1 MKATH
6 SAGCSTKSRVATRGH
21 PGGIQV
27 SITIAAFRYGNDGGL
42 SKTHREVE
50 LRPAIYLYSFATV
63 AAGVVDLIWGDF
75 ERAHQPI
82 QTFGDNIPPHTIFAY
97 AVALGLIVGG
107 VAILS
112 PRSARWG
119 AVMLGAVY
127 TIFAIFWLPRLYTAP
142 HIIGQHVPVYIG
154 VLGGVG
160 TQVIVAAAAAIV
172 YAASSKQTA
181 EQADRTTRIVRWVFG
196 LCAIAFGLAHLTG
209 ISGNEGLVPGY
220 MPLGQAFWTV
230 FTGVAFVLAGIA
242 FVTTIL
248 DVLAAR
254 LLAAMFFVFSVLALA
269 PLIFTYPHAE
279 GSWGTNAYNLA
290 AVASA
295 WIFAQWLAARR
306 SSAAGPATT
315 A

>member
-1 MKATH
+1 ML
-6 SAGCSTKSRVATRGH
+6 
-21 PGGIQV
+21 
-27 SITIAAFRYGNDGGL
+27 N
-42 SKTHREVE
+42 

-63 AAGVVDLIWGDF
+63 AAGVVGLIWGDF

-82 QTFGDNIPPHTIFAY
+82 QAFGDNIPPHTIFAY
-97 AVALGLIVGG
+97 VVAVALVVGG
-107 VAILS
+107 VAVLTR
-112 PRSARWG
+112 RSARWG
-119 AVMLGAVY
+119 AMILGVTY

-142 HIIGQHVPVYIG
+142 HVLGQNIPVYIG

-172 YAASSKQTA
+172 YAASSKQTVA
-181 EQADRTTRIVRWVFG
+181 QADRTTKIVRWIFG

-209 ISGNEGLVPGY
+209 ISGNEGLVPKY
-220 MPLGQAFWTV
+220 MPLGQAFWTAL
-230 FTGVAFVLAGIA
+230 TGVAFVLAGLA
-242 FVTTIL
+242 FITTIL

-254 LLAAMFFVFSVLALA
+254 LLASMFFVFSVLALA
-269 PLIFTYPHAE
+269 PLIFKYPHAE

-295 WIFAQWLAARR
+295 WIFGEWLAARR
-306 SSAAGPATT
+306 SSAAGPMKA

>member
-1 MKATH
+1 M
-6 SAGCSTKSRVATRGH
+6 SVVLER
-21 PGGIQV
+21 PIPM
-27 SITIAAFRYGNDGGL
+27 
-42 SKTHREVE
+42 

-82 QTFGDNIPPHTIFAY
+82 QAFGDNIPPHTIFAY
-97 AVALGLIVGG
+97 AAALALIVGG
-107 VAILS
+107 VAILF
-112 PRSARWG
+112 PQSARPG
-119 AVMLGAVY
+119 AVILGTVY
-127 TIFAIFWLPRLYTAP
+127 AIFAIFWLPRLYTAP
-142 HIIGQHVPVYIG
+142 HLLGQHIPVYVG
-154 VLGGVG
+154 VLGGAG

-181 EQADRTTRIVRWVFG
+181 VQSDRTTRIVRWIFG

-209 ISGNEGLVPGY
+209 ISGNEGLVPRY

-254 LLAAMFFVFSVLALA
+254 LLASMFFVFSALALA
-269 PLIFTYPHAE
+269 PLTFEYPHAE

-306 SSAAGPATT
+306 SSAAGPTMT